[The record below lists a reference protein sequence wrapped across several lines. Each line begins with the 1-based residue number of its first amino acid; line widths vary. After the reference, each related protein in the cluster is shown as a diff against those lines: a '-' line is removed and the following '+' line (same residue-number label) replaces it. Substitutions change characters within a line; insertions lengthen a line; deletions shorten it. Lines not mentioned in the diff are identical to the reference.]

1 MRDRNY
7 SKLINNLREMMSGM
21 TTQSTPGAAGFSS
34 KSDSKGPVAGYDP
47 LMKFRGK
54 KGRTDFRK
62 VPSNYKKWVKS
73 LGN

>member
-54 KGRTDFRK
+54 KGRTDFRT
-62 VPSNYKKWVKS
+62 VPSNYRKWVKS

>member
-7 SKLINNLREMMSGM
+7 SKLLNNLREMMGGM
-21 TTQSTPGAAGFSS
+21 TTQSTPGSAGFSS

-54 KGRTDFRK
+54 KGKPDFRK
-62 VPSNYKKWVKS
+62 VPPNYKKWVKS
-73 LGN
+73 L